1 MQASKYSQFIF
12 KKNFL
17 IKSLNS
23 NLSIK
28 IIATAIIV
36 FSFLFSFS
44 SSALAQDN
52 DNSKSSIYLDQAT
65 IAKGYTV
72 TGFADNLKLSLVPEI
87 LNEDTRVDMEEIE
100 GMSLPFNLE
109 KLSPVY
115 QFEFRNKSAYDN
127 HKPFYIQFSYD
138 KENSDYKQ
146 VFFFDSNYNTWRPL
160 PTKDYPEENFV
171 RSLIHLPYA
180 RIAVFSYPDVMGQG
194 DASWYA
200 YKGGNFAASPDFP
213 KGSIIRVHNLAN
225 NKYVDVEINDF
236 GPDRSIF
243 PNRIIDLDKEA
254 FKKIASTSAGIIQVK
269 IEPLKIVKDNS
280 NRILGLT
287 DEGAHLEPEISAQ
300 AAVILDEESGEVLW
314 EKNGEE
320 VLPIA
325 SLTKVMAVKVFL
337 DNNRDLKQV
346 VEYKYQDE
354 EYNYNY
360 VNKWESARVRLDE
373 GDKLTVNDLIY
384 SALVGSANNAVETL
398 VRYSGLS
405 RDAFIQAMNDK
416 AKTLGAESTYFE
428 EPTGLSTKNVSSA
441 LDYAIIAKEVLKD
454 PVIAS
459 AVSAR
464 EYSFSTVD
472 GNKVRNLY
480 NTNSWLRYNIMPFT
494 ASKTGYL
501 HEAKYCLMSRIK
513 TTDEKQFISVVLG
526 AETRDESLFSTKD
539 AFNYSSKIFLH

>member
-12 KKNFL
+12 KKDFL

-44 SSALAQDN
+44 SSALAQDS

-115 QFEFRNKSAYDN
+115 QFEFRNKSAYNN

-138 KENSDYKQ
+138 EENSDYKQ

-160 PTKDYPEENFV
+160 PTKDFPEENFV

-213 KGSIIRVHNLAN
+213 KGSIIRVYNLAN
-225 NKYVDVEINDF
+225 DKYVDVEINDF

-254 FKKIASTSAGIIQVK
+254 FKKIASPAAGIIQVK
-269 IEPLKIVKDNS
+269 IEPLKIVKDRS

-287 DEGAHLEPEISAQ
+287 DKGANLKPEINAQ
-300 AAVILDEESGEVLW
+300 AAVIVDEESGEVLW
-314 EKNGEE
+314 QKNGEE

-325 SLTKVMAVKVFL
+325 SLSKIMAVKVFL

-384 SALVGSANNAVETL
+384 SALVGSANNAIETL

-454 PVIAS
+454 PIIAS

-472 GNKVRNLY
+472 GSKVRNLY

-513 TTDEKQFISVVLG
+513 TTDERQLISVVLG

-539 AFNYSSKIFLH
+539 VFNYSSKILLH

>member
-1 MQASKYSQFIF
+1 MKASECSQF
-12 KKNFL
+12 K
-17 IKSLNS
+17 LN
-23 NLSIK
+23 NLNIK
-28 IIATAIIV
+28 IIAIAIISL
-36 FSFLFSFS
+36 SFLFSFN
-44 SSALAQDN
+44 SSALAEN
-52 DNSKSSIYLDQAT
+52 NANNNSSIYLDKAT

-72 TGFADNLKLSLVPEI
+72 TGFNENLKLSLVPGI
-87 LNEDTRVDMEEIE
+87 LNEDTRVDMEEIV

-115 QFEFRNKSAYDN
+115 QFEFRNKAAYDN

-138 KENSDYKQ
+138 EENSDYKQ
-146 VFFFDSNYNTWRPL
+146 VFFFDNNYNTWRPL
-160 PTKDYPEENFV
+160 PTRDYPEENFV

-180 RIAVFSYPDVMGQG
+180 RIAVFSYPNVMGQG

-225 NKYVDVEINDF
+225 DKYVDVEINDF

-254 FKKIASTSAGIIQVK
+254 FRKISSPSAGIIQVK
-269 IEPLKIVKDNS
+269 IEPLKIIKDKS
-280 NRILGLT
+280 QRTLGLT
-287 DEGAHLEPEISAQ
+287 DKGAHLEPEISAQ
-300 AAVILDEESGEVLW
+300 AAVIIDEESGEVLW

-320 VLPIA
+320 ILPIA
-325 SLTKVMAVKVFL
+325 SLTKVMAVKIFL
-337 DNNRDLKQV
+337 DNNRDLKQI

-354 EYNYNY
+354 EYNYQY
-360 VNKWESARVRLDE
+360 CEKWESSRIRLDE
-373 GDKLTVNDLIY
+373 GDRLTVNDLIY
-384 SALVGSANNAVETL
+384 SSLVGSANNAVETL

-405 RDAFIQAMNDK
+405 RDAFIKAMNDK
-416 AKTLGAESTYFE
+416 ARILGANSTHFD

-464 EYSFSTVD
+464 HYSFSTID
-472 GNKVRNLY
+472 GTKVKNLY
-480 NTNSWLRYNIMPFT
+480 NTNSWLRYSVMPFT

-501 HEAKYCLMSRIK
+501 HEAKYCLMSRIQSA
-513 TTDEKQFISVVLG
+513 DGRQLISIVLG
-526 AETRDESLFSTKD
+526 AESRDESLFSTKD

>member
-115 QFEFRNKSAYDN
+115 QFEFRNKSAYNN

-138 KENSDYKQ
+138 EENSDYKQ

-160 PTKDYPEENFV
+160 PTKDFPEENFV

-213 KGSIIRVHNLAN
+213 KGSIIRVYNLAN
-225 NKYVDVEINDF
+225 DKYVDVEINDF

-254 FKKIASTSAGIIQVK
+254 FKKIASPAAGIIQVK
-269 IEPLKIVKDNS
+269 IEPLKIVKDRS

-287 DEGAHLEPEISAQ
+287 DKGANLKPEINAQ
-300 AAVILDEESGEVLW
+300 AAVIVDEESGEVLW
-314 EKNGEE
+314 QKNGEE

-325 SLTKVMAVKVFL
+325 SLSKIMAVKVFL

-384 SALVGSANNAVETL
+384 SALVGSANNAIETL

-454 PVIAS
+454 PIIAS

-472 GNKVRNLY
+472 GSKVRNLY

-513 TTDEKQFISVVLG
+513 TTDERQLISVVLG

-539 AFNYSSKIFLH
+539 VFNYSSKILLH

>member
-1 MQASKYSQFIF
+1 
-12 KKNFL
+12 
-17 IKSLNS
+17 
-23 NLSIK
+23 
-28 IIATAIIV
+28 
-36 FSFLFSFS
+36 
-44 SSALAQDN
+44 
-52 DNSKSSIYLDQAT
+52 
-65 IAKGYTV
+65 
-72 TGFADNLKLSLVPEI
+72 
-87 LNEDTRVDMEEIE
+87 MEEIE

-115 QFEFRNKSAYDN
+115 QFEFRNKSAYNN

-138 KENSDYKQ
+138 EENSDYKQ

-160 PTKDYPEENFV
+160 PTKDFPEENFV

-213 KGSIIRVHNLAN
+213 KGSIIRVYNLAN
-225 NKYVDVEINDF
+225 DKYVDVEINDF

-254 FKKIASTSAGIIQVK
+254 FKKIASPAAGIIQVK
-269 IEPLKIVKDNS
+269 IEPLKIVKDRS

-287 DEGAHLEPEISAQ
+287 DKGANLKPEINAQ
-300 AAVILDEESGEVLW
+300 AAVIVDEESGEVLW
-314 EKNGEE
+314 QKNGEE

-325 SLTKVMAVKVFL
+325 SLSKIMAVKVFL

-384 SALVGSANNAVETL
+384 SALVGSANNAIETL

-454 PVIAS
+454 PIIAS

-472 GNKVRNLY
+472 GSKVRNLY

-513 TTDEKQFISVVLG
+513 TTDERQLISVVLG

-539 AFNYSSKIFLH
+539 VFNYSSKILLH

>member
-1 MQASKYSQFIF
+1 MKANRYSQFIY
-12 KKNFL
+12 KKN
-17 IKSLNS
+17 SLYNNLKS

-28 IIATAIIV
+28 IIAIAIIS
-36 FSFLFSFS
+36 FSFLFSFNSNALAEDGS
-44 SSALAQDN
+44 SS
-52 DNSKSSIYLDQAT
+52 SSIYLDKAT

-72 TGFADNLKLSLVPEI
+72 TGFEENLKLSLVPGI
-87 LNEDTRVDMEEIE
+87 LNEDTRVDMEEVR
-100 GMSLPFNLE
+100 GMSIPFNLE
-109 KLSPVY
+109 KLSSVY
-115 QFEFRNKSAYDN
+115 QFEFRNKAAYDN

-138 KENSDYKQ
+138 EESSDYKQ

-160 PTKDYPEENFV
+160 PTRDYPDEKFV

-213 KGSIIRVHNLAN
+213 KGSIIRVHNLDN
-225 NKYVDVEINDF
+225 DKYVDVEINDF

-269 IEPLKIVKDNS
+269 IEPLHIVKDSS
-280 NRILGLT
+280 NRTLGLT
-287 DEGAHLEPEISAQ
+287 DKGAHLEPEISAQ
-300 AAVILDEESGEVLW
+300 AAVIIDEESGEVLW
-314 EKNGEE
+314 QKNGEE

-325 SLTKVMAVKVFL
+325 SLTKVMAVKIFL
-337 DNNRDLKQV
+337 ENNRDLKQV

-354 EYNYNY
+354 EYNYEY
-360 VNKWESARVRLDE
+360 VNKWESARVRLEE
-373 GDKLTVNDLIY
+373 GDQLTVNDLIY
-384 SALVGSANNAVETL
+384 SSLVGSANNTVESL

-416 AKTLGAESTYFE
+416 AKILGAESTYFE

-441 LDYAIIAKEVLKD
+441 LDYAIIATEALKD

-464 EYSFSTVD
+464 QYSFSTINTD
-472 GNKVRNLY
+472 KVKNLY
-480 NTNSWLRYNIMPFT
+480 NTNSWLRYSVMPFT

-501 HEAKYCLMSRIK
+501 HEAKYCLMSRIQ
-513 TTDEKQFISVVLG
+513 TTDGRQLISVVLG

>member
-1 MQASKYSQFIF
+1 MKMNKYSQFIY
-12 KKNFL
+12 KNQSIINSL
-17 IKSLNS
+17 KSS
-23 NLSIK
+23 LSIK
-28 IIATAIIV
+28 ILATAIIV
-36 FSFLFSFS
+36 FSFLFPFS
-44 SSALAQDN
+44 SQALAE
-52 DNSKSSIYLDQAT
+52 NSSSIYLDEST

-72 TGFADNLKLSLVPEI
+72 TGFEENLKLSLVPGI
-87 LNEDTRVDMEEIE
+87 LNEDTRVDMEEIKD
-100 GMSLPFNLE
+100 MSLPFNLE
-109 KLSPVY
+109 KLSSVY

-138 KENSDYKQ
+138 EDSSDYKR
-146 VFFFDSNYNTWRPL
+146 VFFFDKNYNTWRPL
-160 PTKDYPEENFV
+160 PTQDYPEKNFV

-180 RIAVFSYPDVMGQG
+180 RIAVFSYPNVMGQG

-200 YKGGNFAASPDFP
+200 YRGGNFAASPDFP
-213 KGSIIRVHNLAN
+213 KGSIVRVHNLAN
-225 NKYVDVEINDF
+225 DKYVDVEINDF

-254 FKKIASTSAGIIQVK
+254 FKKISSPSAGIIQVK
-269 IEPLKIVKDNS
+269 IEPLRIVKDKS
-280 NRILGLT
+280 QRTLGLT
-287 DEGAHLEPEISAQ
+287 DKGAHLEPEISAQ
-300 AAVILDEESGEVLW
+300 AAAIIDEENGEVLW
-314 EKNGEE
+314 QKNGEE

-325 SLTKVMAVKVFL
+325 SLTKLMAVKVFL

-354 EYNYNY
+354 EYNYQY
-360 VNKWESARVRLDE
+360 CEKWESSRLRLDE

-384 SALVGSANNAVETL
+384 SSLVRSANNTVETL

-405 RDAFIQAMNDK
+405 RDAFIQAMNDE

-441 LDYAIIAKEVLKD
+441 LDYAIIAKEVLQD

-459 AVSAR
+459 AASAR
-464 EYSFSTVD
+464 EYSFFTLD

-480 NTNSWLRYNIMPFT
+480 NTNSWLRYSVMPFT

-501 HEAKYCLMSRIK
+501 HEAKYCLMSRIQ
-513 TTDEKQFISVVLG
+513 TANDRQLISIVLG
-526 AETRDESLFSTKD
+526 AETRNESLFSTKD
-539 AFNYSSKIFLH
+539 IFNYSTKTFLH